1 MSDRHSHNYVG
12 FLTQKSIVFTILI
25 TSIMLVIFIS
35 DLQFTT
41 ELYIGVLYII
51 VVMLSLWLPGTKYT
65 FFFAVSSTILAIVG
79 YFYSIYSI
87 APNSYFH
94 STNFINLFLTLSVI
108 WITTIIAIYIK
119 NISLALKRSE
129 TIHKAIL
136 DTSIDPIII
145 IGEEGLIDSA
155 SKTIEVAFGWSAK
168 EIIGKNFSDL
178 LSHNYKDTYDKLLTL
193 REDLDHSPL
202 VGQIKEVIAVHRMHR
217 EFPCEI
223 SINFI
228 HVQEFGE
235 SIFAIA
241 LRDISMRKAYEE
253 KLGWMSSH
261 DELTKIYNRRF
272 FNEQIDKEWH
282 RSLRKQENLSLIIID
297 VDYFKNYNDSLGHQ
311 AGDLCLQKIANCLTE
326 TCRRASD
333 VVARYGGEEF
343 ILLLPYTDLAGA
355 EQIANNIKDK
365 INNLNI
371 IHPNSPIGKKVSVS
385 MGIATM
391 VPVMGC
397 SYERLVRFADQALY
411 TAKHA
416 GRNNFYIYQDN

>member
-1 MSDRHSHNYVG
+1 MSSRHSYNYVG

-25 TSIMLVIFIS
+25 ASIMLLIFIS

-65 FFFAVSSTILAIVG
+65 FFFAVSSTALTILG

-94 STNFINLFLTLSVI
+94 LTNFINLFLTISVI

-119 NISLALKRSE
+119 NISMALKRSE

-145 IGEEGLIDSA
+145 IGEYGIIDSA
-155 SKTIEVAFGWSAK
+155 SKTIETAFGWGVK
-168 EIIGKNFSDL
+168 EIIGQKFSNF
-178 LSHNYKDTYDKLLTL
+178 LSHNYKDLYDKLLTT
-193 REDLDHSPL
+193 REDIEHSPL
-202 VGQIKEVIAVHRMHR
+202 IGQTKEAIAIHRMHR

-228 HVQEFGE
+228 NIPEIEE
-235 SIFAIA
+235 SIFAIS

-253 KLGWMSSH
+253 KLWWMSAH
-261 DELTKIYNRRF
+261 DELTKIYNRRY
-272 FNEQIDKEWH
+272 FNEQIIKEWQ
-282 RSLRKQENLSLIIID
+282 RSLRKQENLSIIIID
-297 VDYFKNYNDSLGHQ
+297 VDFFKNYNDSLGHQ
-311 AGDLCLQKIANCLTE
+311 AGDLCLQKIATCLTD

-333 VVARYGGEEF
+333 IVARYGGEEF
-343 ILLLPYTDLAGA
+343 ILLLPYTDQQGA
-355 EQIANNIKDK
+355 EIIANNIKEK
-365 INNLNI
+365 ISNLNI
-371 IHPNSPIGKKVSVS
+371 IHPNSAVGKKVSVS

-391 VPVMGC
+391 VPIMGC

-411 TAKHA
+411 TAKHS
-416 GRNNFYIYQDN
+416 GRNNFYTYKDS